1 MKAFFVS
8 SSAVSEALRY
18 SVMRG
23 QASLIKAQK
32 EATTGLVADTGL
44 ALGARTSQT
53 VSFARE
59 LERMK
64 AIIDTNAVVT
74 SRLTTTQEALNQ
86 VSDLAQ
92 SFMSTLTS
100 NLAGNDTT
108 AVSVAHA
115 KNTLS
120 TLTSILN
127 TNLDGQYL
135 FAGINTDRK
144 PLASYEA
151 GSAAKTS
158 YDAAFAQYL
167 TDTGATAADPFP
179 TAANVD
185 NFVTNYMDPLFMGAG
200 WSDWSDASDQ
210 RISSRIAFNDKT
222 DTSVTANTSGV
233 RKLVMAS
240 TIVGETL
247 SGDLDDAARNRL
259 VENVVAMVGGA
270 IADLTELRA
279 ETGLTQRRITE
290 ASERME
296 AQAHVFEKHLL
307 KMEGVDPFEAA
318 TRANDL
324 LGDIEA
330 SYALTARI
338 QQLSLLKFIS

>member
-18 SVMRG
+18 SVMRS
-23 QASLIKAQK
+23 QAALVKAQK

-59 LERMK
+59 LERIK
-64 AIIDTNAVVT
+64 AIADTNAVIT
-74 SRLTTTQEALNQ
+74 SRLTATQEALNR
-86 VSDLAQ
+86 VADLAQ
-92 SFMSTLTS
+92 SL
-100 NLAGNDTT
+100 
-108 AVSVAHA
+108 
-115 KNTLS
+115 LS
-120 TLTSILN
+120 TLTTNLSGTDTTQVSVAQAKSTLSALGSILN

-135 FAGINTDRK
+135 FAGINTDQK
-144 PLASYEA
+144 PFASYEP
-151 GSAAKTS
+151 GSAPKAA

-167 TDTGATAADPFP
+167 ADTGATAANPFP
-179 TAANVD
+179 TPADVD
-185 NFVTNYMDPLFMGAG
+185 TFVTNYMDPLFMGAG
-200 WSDWSDASDQ
+200 WSDWSSASDQ
-210 RISSRIAFNDKT
+210 RISSRIALNDKI
-222 DTSVTANTSGV
+222 DTSVTANTSGI

-240 TIVGETL
+240 AIVSESL
-247 SGDLDDAARNRL
+247 SIDMDEDTRERL
-259 VENVVAMVGGA
+259 IGNVVTMVGGA
-270 IADLTELRA
+270 LNDLTQLRA
-279 ETGLTQRRITE
+279 ETGLAQSRVTE
-290 ASERME
+290 ASERMA
-296 AQAHVFEKHLL
+296 AQAHIFEKHLL
-307 KMEGVDPFEAA
+307 KMEGVDPYEAA